1 LQKMKRLKLFGGWDG
16 RFRTKANCHTTR
28 SILRLVVALSSPFR
42 AKTALLQ
49 TKFNVPVG
57 FSPEIIKAKPS
68 IKKIPMNSIRACW
81 NRLPVIGLSLYLLN
95 LTVAHPVMA
104 QEQGQTQRQI
114 LRSLSVT
121 GRGEETIPATIALVQ
136 LGVEVQGKNA
146 AQVQQEVAQRSS
158 AVVEL
163 LRSRNVE
170 KLQTTGIRLNP
181 NYSYQNNV
189 QRLTGYTAVN
199 TVSFRIDTQRV
210 GNLLDEA
217 VNAGATRIDGIS
229 FVASEEAI
237 ATARQQALREATL
250 DAQRQADVVLSTL
263 NLSRQ
268 EVIGIQI
275 NNAFAPPPPAP
286 VAEFRAANMGVPAS
300 TPVIGGEQRVEAVVT
315 LQIRY

>member
-1 LQKMKRLKLFGGWDG
+1 M
-16 RFRTKANCHTTR
+16 NP
-28 SILRLVVALSSPFR
+28 IL
-42 AKTALLQ
+42 
-49 TKFNVPVG
+49 
-57 FSPEIIKAKPS
+57 
-68 IKKIPMNSIRACW
+68 ACW
-81 NRLPVIGLSLYLLN
+81 NRLPAIGLSLYLLN
-95 LTVAHPVMA
+95 LTVPHPVMA
-104 QEQGQTQRQI
+104 QDLGQTQRPI
-114 LRSLSVT
+114 VRSLSVT

-146 AQVQQEVAQRSS
+146 TGVQQEVARRSS

-181 NYSYQNNV
+181 NYTFENNV
-189 QRLTGYTAVN
+189 QRLTGYIAVN

-229 FVASEEAI
+229 FVASEDAI
-237 ATARQQALREATL
+237 ATARQQALREATQ
-250 DAQRQADVVLSTL
+250 DAQQQADVVLSTL

-275 NNAFAPPPPAP
+275 NNAFAPPPPSP
-286 VAEFRAANMGVPAS
+286 VAEFRAASVGVPAS
-300 TPVIGGEQRVEAVVT
+300 TPAIGGEQRVEATVT

>member
-1 LQKMKRLKLFGGWDG
+1 M
-16 RFRTKANCHTTR
+16 NP
-28 SILRLVVALSSPFR
+28 IL
-42 AKTALLQ
+42 
-49 TKFNVPVG
+49 
-57 FSPEIIKAKPS
+57 
-68 IKKIPMNSIRACW
+68 ACW
-81 NRLPVIGLSLYLLN
+81 NRLPAIGLGLYLLS
-95 LTVAHPVMA
+95 LTVPHPSVA
-104 QEQGQTQRQI
+104 QEQGQSQRQI
-114 LRSLSVT
+114 VRSLTVT
-121 GRGEETIPATIALVQ
+121 GRGDESIPATIALVQ
-136 LGVEVQGKNA
+136 LGVEFVGKNA
-146 AQVQQEVAQRSS
+146 EPVQQEVAKRTS
-158 AVVEL
+158 AIVAL

-229 FVASEEAI
+229 FVATESAI
-237 ATARQQALREATL
+237 ATAQQQALHEATI

-268 EVIGIQI
+268 EIVGIQI
-275 NNAFAPPPPAP
+275 NGAFAPPPPP
-286 VAEFRAANMGVPAS
+286 VPFTDAAAARSFAPAS
-300 TPVIGGEQRVEAVVT
+300 TPVIGGEQRVEAAVT

>member
-1 LQKMKRLKLFGGWDG
+1 M
-16 RFRTKANCHTTR
+16 NC
-28 SILRLVVALSSPFR
+28 I
-42 AKTALLQ
+42 
-49 TKFNVPVG
+49 
-57 FSPEIIKAKPS
+57 FS
-68 IKKIPMNSIRACW
+68 CW
-81 NRLPVIGLSLYLLN
+81 NRLPAIGLSLYMLN
-95 LTVAHPVMA
+95 LTVAHPAIA
-104 QEQGQTQRQI
+104 QEQGQSQRQI
-114 LRSLSVT
+114 VRSLSVT

-146 AQVQQEVAQRSS
+146 TQVQQEVARRSS

-181 NYSYQNNV
+181 NYSYENNV

-237 ATARQQALREATL
+237 ATAKQQALREATQ
-250 DAQRQADVVLSTL
+250 DAQQQADVVLNTL

-286 VAEFRAANMGVPAS
+286 VAQFRAANMEVQPN
-300 TPVIGGEQRVEAVVT
+300 TPVIGGEQRIEATVT

>member
-1 LQKMKRLKLFGGWDG
+1 
-16 RFRTKANCHTTR
+16 
-28 SILRLVVALSSPFR
+28 
-42 AKTALLQ
+42 
-49 TKFNVPVG
+49 
-57 FSPEIIKAKPS
+57 
-68 IKKIPMNSIRACW
+68 MNSILAYW
-81 NRLPVIGLSLYLLN
+81 NRLPAIGLSLYLLN

-104 QEQGQTQRQI
+104 QDQGQTQRPI
-114 LRSLSVT
+114 VRSLSVT

-146 AQVQQEVAQRSS
+146 TQVQQEVARRSS

-181 NYSYQNNV
+181 NYSYENNV

-229 FVASEEAI
+229 FIASDDAI
-237 ATARQQALREATL
+237 ATARQEALREATQ

-286 VAEFRAANMGVPAS
+286 VAEFRAANTALQAS
-300 TPVIGGEQRVEAVVT
+300 TPVIGGEQRVEANVT